1 MARFQIEGGIYMHAN
16 TFTICQRYFF
26 RLYSSRYTLES
37 KSQFRKKKKKNQV
50 YNIKDN
56 STAEIVACVLR
67 TACMW

>member
-1 MARFQIEGGIYMHAN
+1 MLEI
-16 TFTICQRYFF
+16 FF

-56 STAEIVACVLR
+56 STAEIVACVL
-67 TACMW
+67 